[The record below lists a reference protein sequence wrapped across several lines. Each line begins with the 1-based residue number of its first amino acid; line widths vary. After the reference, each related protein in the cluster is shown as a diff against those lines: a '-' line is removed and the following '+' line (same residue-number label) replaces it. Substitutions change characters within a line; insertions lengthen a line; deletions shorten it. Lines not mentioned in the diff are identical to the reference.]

1 MMTTAPTRASSSLTA
16 CQTRA
21 SSSSASRR
29 SPRAREGRPARSRR
43 SIEARGLA
51 VEEDAALVDF
61 YELLGVADDADVKTI
76 KKAYYGFAKECHP
89 DVSEDE
95 DEGHEMCVL
104 LNEAYEILS
113 DPTTRALYDSE
124 LEQQRRDE
132 EDAFTGT
139 AYSKWTTRHAEQ
151 GETRAV
157 FVDEFTC
164 IGCKQCVWAAPATFR
179 MNDDYGRSRVFA
191 QWLNKEEDLNVA
203 IESCPVDCIHWVE
216 RDDLPYLEHVTVNYE
231 KVSVGIM
238 QSQTSSS
245 VNAFEAA
252 ESFQKARQRRI
263 DQRAE
268 ELAEQRRR
276 MSEEEKKMNTSESQR
291 RAYRKSADA
300 IRARWSA
307 ATGVARS
314 MTIEAIRARNTT
326 NLMDRT
332 EEKLLITLCMRGRLR
347 ITGPY
352 PSRNPPGFF
361 FYYAKFADPHT
372 WRHHYDTRYS
382 VLPDSPYESEF
393 PQLYNDLVS
402 LDTFVAHEGQEY
414 PLLSIDVQDYAT
426 DIITVRL
433 NGKQNSDRMGLFY
446 TINTKFV
453 KRLTLPLLGIM
464 QRITAT
470 VTTPEFK
477 AKLQTSVDQQRENRR
492 MRDQQARKEQ
502 RDREDREAEEAR
514 KRQRLAD
521 EERERARAAE
531 EAARREAQAAAQRAA
546 EAERRAR
553 EAQRQAAREEWEA
566 RMAAA
571 IEQGRDLSPEDL
583 KWFEENRGDVDD
595 ADGAAGGDARARAA
609 SLLVAHAERFYEQQ
623 YNPSKKRRLMPIE
636 AKRADLKTSRLVRLL
651 MYLECAV
658 EHCMH
663 DVILLF
669 HAKGLKAH
677 EACAQ
682 QTGTSTRTVSLPGG
696 IPAIVRATTQ
706 PAIKAATEEAAVVF
720 TIRIPCTPPAG
731 FTATKTEL
739 EFYRDAARKGLTAA
753 KYATNSHVSSENS
766 IRAMLNGLWTNY
778 WEPKINA
785 MEAGTAVADDDL
797 DERVA
802 GRAVLRREFENK
814 S

>member
-1 MMTTAPTRASSSLTA
+1 MMATTAPTRASSSRTT
-16 CQTRA
+16 CRTRA

-51 VEEDAALVDF
+51 VEENAALVDF

-139 AYSKWTTRHAEQ
+139 AYSKWTTRHADP

-300 IRARWSA
+300 IRARWTA
-307 ATGVARS
+307 ATGVA
-314 MTIEAIRARNTT
+314 
-326 NLMDRT
+326 
-332 EEKLLITLCMRGRLR
+332 
-347 ITGPY
+347 
-352 PSRNPPGFF
+352 F
-361 FYYAKFADPHT
+361 
-372 WRHHYDTRYS
+372 
-382 VLPDSPYESEF
+382 
-393 PQLYNDLVS
+393 
-402 LDTFVAHEGQEY
+402 
-414 PLLSIDVQDYAT
+414 
-426 DIITVRL
+426 
-433 NGKQNSDRMGLFY
+433 
-446 TINTKFV
+446 
-453 KRLTLPLLGIM
+453 
-464 QRITAT
+464 
-470 VTTPEFK
+470 
-477 AKLQTSVDQQRENRR
+477 
-492 MRDQQARKEQ
+492 
-502 RDREDREAEEAR
+502 
-514 KRQRLAD
+514 
-521 EERERARAAE
+521 
-531 EAARREAQAAAQRAA
+531 
-546 EAERRAR
+546 
-553 EAQRQAAREEWEA
+553 
-566 RMAAA
+566 
-571 IEQGRDLSPEDL
+571 
-583 KWFEENRGDVDD
+583 
-595 ADGAAGGDARARAA
+595 ARARRRYDA
-609 SLLVAHAERFYEQQ
+609 STGSTIPLERSVVVYDS
-623 YNPSKKRRLMPIE
+623 PG
-636 AKRADLKTSRLVRLL
+636 SR
-651 MYLECAV
+651 
-658 EHCMH
+658 
-663 DVILLF
+663 DD
-669 HAKGLKAH
+669 
-677 EACAQ
+677 
-682 QTGTSTRTVSLPGG
+682 
-696 IPAIVRATTQ
+696 
-706 PAIKAATEEAAVVF
+706 
-720 TIRIPCTPPAG
+720 AG
-731 FTATKTEL
+731 
-739 EFYRDAARKGLTAA
+739 DAW
-753 KYATNSHVSSENS
+753 VSSDES
-766 IRAMLNGLWTNY
+766 DEL
-778 WEPKINA
+778 P
-785 MEAGTAVADDDL
+785 VA
-797 DERVA
+797 R
-802 GRAVLRREFENK
+802 
-814 S
+814 